1 MLREKVRWK
10 AGTGDGKLGGGREMR
25 GDREERGLRLKIVIK
40 HIPLALH
47 LAGLAM

>member
-1 MLREKVRWK
+1 MKWK
-10 AGTGDGKLGGGREMR
+10 AGTGDGKLGRGGEMR
-25 GDREERGLRLKIVIK
+25 GDREERGPCLKIVIK